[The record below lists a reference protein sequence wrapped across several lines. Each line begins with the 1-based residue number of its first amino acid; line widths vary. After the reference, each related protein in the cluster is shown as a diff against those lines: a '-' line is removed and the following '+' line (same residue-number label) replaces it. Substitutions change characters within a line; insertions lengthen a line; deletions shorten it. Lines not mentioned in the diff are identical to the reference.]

1 MVRSQ
6 RIIIIKCKSRHLPL
20 VYVSLIYLVFSI
32 LILYMPGDVNASKI
46 RNDNFLLYE
55 NPILGMKILYPINW
69 TKADNSNLQSNPIVK
84 FSPPQGEFS
93 KLFIETNGL
102 GFNNGSLQKYAH
114 QQIDRLSHILT
125 DFKLIES
132 TPTTVGSEKAEKAVY
147 TFMLQNILFKK
158 MEIWLVKDS
167 KVYTINYLAPETQY
181 ANYLPMIERM
191 INSFGM

>member
-1 MVRSQ
+1 
-6 RIIIIKCKSRHLPL
+6 
-20 VYVSLIYLVFSI
+20 
-32 LILYMPGDVNASKI
+32 MPVDVKASKI

-55 NPILGMKILYPINW
+55 SPILGIKILYPLNW
-69 TKADNSNLQSNPIVK
+69 TKTDNSNVQSNPIVK
-84 FSPPQGEFS
+84 FSPPQGDFS
-93 KLFIETNGL
+93 KLFIETNGS
-102 GFNNGSLQKYAH
+102 GFNNGSLRNYAH

-132 TPTTVGSEKAEKAVY
+132 TSTTAGSEKAEKAVY

-167 KVYTINYLAPETQY
+167 KVYTINYLAPEIQY

-191 INSFGM
+191 INSFEIS